1 MSRVEISQDGQARRA
16 WDQQRLKTKIVA
28 TIGSVGEKGSYS
40 KNDFRGIYDLE
51 GNLRKAKDI
60 DYYYL
65 ISNFIRHGVDVIRLN
80 MAHMKRPKIQDPLGA
95 TKEFFQSLSKIY
107 GSARSPKIAVLTDLE
122 GPRIAFQGLPKKGIP
137 LREGSEFTLY
147 LASNPSKD
155 RNGASICIN
164 ERPLKQYYSPD
175 AFKKMMDEVE
185 DAQGPVLVIVG
196 DGPMQL
202 KVKRVDRQASTLRC
216 EVVKGGKIE
225 NHKRFTI
232 KDMGLDIP
240 SFTDE
245 DRGMINLLFD
255 AGAFQLD
262 GLWAFVGL
270 SFTQSAD
277 DILRLKYYLEDKVRR
292 YLQKRKP
299 GPDLAPLYV
308 PAVIAKI
315 ETATGFDKR
324 EEILDVADG
333 LMVARGDLGV
343 QKEIQEIA
351 AIQKELIKLCNKH
364 GKPVITATEMLKSMV
379 KNPEPTRAEVL
390 DVFNAILDGT
400 DAVMLS
406 EETSQGCYPF
416 HAIRKMAE
424 IAAEAEYFFEQW
436 GANPAERRAAAV
448 RRYEEFLSDAE
459 RVIAA
464 RRTRINQQIQEL
476 SKSIATIGQAK
487 KRELKRLKWM
497 DEVYRGKLH
506 HVLKQRTT
514 NHISQAACIISESTI
529 PTLQGQAV
537 VDKEVKAIIALTTTG
552 RTARMISRFRP
563 TAVIIG
569 ATHDAPNA
577 CKLLLSYGVIPI
589 NIGEVRK
596 TAGPTEMFKQAAQA
610 VLNEQLL
617 SPDAAAV
624 LTSGHRP
631 KEPGTTST
639 LQIREQLREL
649 AAQEA
654 RRARKG
660 RRVPKRPRGGV

>member
-1 MSRVEISQDGQARRA
+1 MPRVEISQDGKARRA

-122 GPRIAFQGLPKKGIP
+122 GPRITFQGLPKKGIP

-155 RNGASICIN
+155 MNGASICIN

-232 KDMGLDIP
+232 KDMGLDIR

-245 DRGMINLLFD
+245 DRRMIDLLFD
-255 AGAFQLD
+255 ANAFQLD

-277 DILRLKYYLEDKVRR
+277 DILRVKYYLEDKVRK
-292 YLQKRKP
+292 YLREKRLD
-299 GPDLAPLYV
+299 PDLAPLYT

-315 ETATGFDKR
+315 ETASGFDKR

-379 KNPEPTRAEVL
+379 INPEPTRAEVL

-424 IAAEAEYFFEQW
+424 IAAEAEYFFEKRQ
-436 GANPAERRAAAV
+436 ADPAERRAAAV

-464 RRTRINQQIQEL
+464 RRTRIDQQRKTL
-476 SKSIATIGQAK
+476 SDNKGLTPDSTERRKLEWMEKLYEG
-487 KRELKRLKWM
+487 KRN
-497 DEVYRGKLH
+497 H
-506 HVLKQRTT
+506 TLKQRTT
-514 NHISQAACIISESTI
+514 NHISQSACIISESTI

-589 NIGEVRK
+589 NIGEVPK
-596 TAGPTEMFKQAAQA
+596 KAGPTEMFKQAAQA

-617 SPDAAAV
+617 GPEAAV
-624 LTSGHRP
+624 VMTSGHRP

-649 AAQEA
+649 APGLKQ
-654 RRARKG
+654 RRAS
-660 RRVPKRPRGGV
+660 KRPHGGV